1 MDDKAE
7 DGSKRPRGW
16 NWSLWIGFLLCVA
29 ALFSYFLLFYRYP
42 VTRDVPWVNYILF
55 GAGIVFQIVGLRR
68 AYGQP
73 QYFRGE
79 IFGPMLTLISVAS
92 LGFFCFVTLYA
103 SRQLPASRE
112 APRVGAKAPEFSLV
126 DTENRSMTLATLL
139 ATPMPGTQ
147 TPPKA
152 LLLVFY
158 RGYW

>member
-1 MDDKAE
+1 MDNQAE
-7 DGSKRPRGW
+7 DGSMRARGW
-16 NWSLWIGFLLCVA
+16 NWSLWAGFLLCIV

-42 VTRDVPWVNYILF
+42 VTRDVPWVNYFLF
-55 GAGIVFQIVGLRR
+55 AAGIVFLIEGLRR

-73 QYFRGE
+73 QRFRGK
-79 IFGPMLTLISVAS
+79 IFGPILTLISVAS
-92 LGFFCFVTLYA
+92 LGFFCFVILYG

-126 DTENRSMTLATLL
+126 DTENRSVTLTSLL
-139 ATPMPGTQ
+139 ATPMPITQ

>member
-1 MDDKAE
+1 MDNKAE
-7 DGSKRPRGW
+7 DGSIKPRSW
-16 NWSLWIGFLLCVA
+16 NWSLWAGFLLCVV

-42 VTRDVPWVNYILF
+42 VTRDVPWVNYLLF
-55 GAGIVFQIVGLRR
+55 VAGILLLVVGLRR

-73 QYFRGE
+73 KHFRGK
-79 IFGPMLTLISVAS
+79 IFGPILTLIGVVS

-112 APRVGAKAPEFSLV
+112 APRVGAKAPDFSLV
-126 DTENRSMTLATLL
+126 DTENRSVTLASLL